1 MWKEHKGTLI
11 VASVV
16 TLLPILIG
24 VILWDRLPDTM
35 AIHFGANNAA
45 NGFAGKAF
53 AVIGLPLIL
62 LAVEW
67 IGAIVTS
74 NDPRKQNI
82 SPKMFTFMLWIAP
95 VVSLIG
101 AAATYTY
108 NMGTPV
114 DVMLVAGLVLGLL
127 FIVIGNYMPK
137 SRQNYTIGIKLPW
150 TLANEENWNRTH
162 RLAGYLWVAC
172 GIVIVVLTLIRIEN
186 PVWMLPLFVVM
197 VAVPVVYSYWLHV
210 KKGL

>member
-24 VILWDRLPDTM
+24 VILWNRLPDTM
-35 AIHFGANNAA
+35 AIHFGANNTAD
-45 NGFAGKAF
+45 GFSGKPF

-67 IGAIVTS
+67 IAAIVTS
-74 NDPRKQNI
+74 HDPKKQNI

-95 VVSLIG
+95 VISLIG
-101 AAATYTY
+101 AAAMYTY
-108 NMGTPV
+108 GLGTPV
-114 DVMLVAGLVLGLL
+114 DVMLVSGLVLGLL

-137 SRQNYTIGIKLPW
+137 SRQNYTVGIKLPW

-162 RLAGYLWVAC
+162 RLAGFVWVAC
-172 GIVIVVLTLIRIEN
+172 GIVMLVLTLIRIEN
-186 PVWMLPLFVVM
+186 PVWMLPLLVVIA
-197 VAVPVVYSYWLHV
+197 AVPVVYSYWLHV